1 MVSDLSISVFSEMS
15 QNFGSAKK
23 KWQCQGRFK
32 SSNRRYHAHRPSNQ
46 GYATTQ
52 RGSHIAT
59 SSHDHWRR
67 PNYRDYDYS
76 QNFSAESSVAEA
88 GDGGGRTT
96 PGVGI
101 FIAPYYTDFG
111 NSQNNWKS
119 GYSSNSFQ
127 NVKVDAPAGE
137 MSERWQS
144 SSSTKGGFVSPHRN
158 GPSSGSWSSNSSR
171 SIDRRKQ
178 NANLRA
184 VPYTFDVRDDRSRAS
199 YSSRRPTD
207 PKLTKEGVRSEAAVP
222 VEVERFKISRSSSK
236 TSRSS
241 SASKTA
247 GKGTSDQDPE
257 GGNHSVVRN
266 EVENERR
273 SNSKA
278 KSSKSA
284 SKMQNDEPFKVGLSS
299 DNSKVASDKAMIPS
313 LMGLSKIKVLPEQK
327 ARASKIIS
335 GLGSKSP
342 KKKHKGKNVG
352 QKAEPPLSGKSH
364 KTLSKGVSSSS
375 SRIVDLPDGNAR
387 PKKKHKASVLSSQV
401 SSSRIQDLPDGN
413 AQTAQAIERPKQIN
427 NASVPSCSS
436 TTQEALQS
444 PERDCRSASAGGV
457 RPKVDILMRK
467 KRLSG
472 LSKGDLMKLISSPR
486 SRQEHMQLNRIL
498 QAHAEKQKTSMQ
510 LPAASET
517 EGHEDVEPSSDQS
530 GFFKEIEV
538 SALPIE
544 IQREIDI
551 LCKGVTDVD
560 NGEQCNDVSIISLS
574 NIADESISVSP
585 LMNAASDADASLQDN
600 ARRQQHPKGASVCR
614 ASASASQSQCSLSEV
629 QSGTS
634 SSGGLVTVD
643 KNPGAF
649 ASPSVSRI
657 TCQPNVSQSF
667 SELTGGTRSHE
678 DQLCRPL
685 TDSSVTSTAVASA
698 MTTCSTGLTQRV
710 QSPATVSAD
719 SQSIVNGIY
728 EFILSFK
735 LGLYQIG
742 YYYYSAEYE

>member
-1 MVSDLSISVFSEMS
+1 MDRIRTPKSEHPEKMS

-67 PNYRDYDYS
+67 PNYRDYGNDYS
-76 QNFSAESSVAEA
+76 QNFSAEPSVAEA

-144 SSSTKGGFVSPHRN
+144 SSSTKGGFVSPHRS
-158 GPSSGSWSSNSSR
+158 GPSSGSWSSNGSR

-207 PKLTKEGVRSEAAVP
+207 PKLTKEGVRSEAAAP

-266 EVENERR
+266 EVENECR

-284 SKMQNDEPFKVGLSS
+284 SKMQNDEPFKVGLPS

-335 GLGSKSP
+335 GDRKS
-342 KKKHKGKNVG
+342 V
-352 QKAEPPLSGKSH
+352 
-364 KTLSKGVSSSS
+364 V
-375 SRIVDLPDGNAR
+375 
-387 PKKKHKASVLSSQV
+387 
-401 SSSRIQDLPDGN
+401 
-413 AQTAQAIERPKQIN
+413 
-427 NASVPSCSS
+427 
-436 TTQEALQS
+436 
-444 PERDCRSASAGGV
+444 
-457 RPKVDILMRK
+457 
-467 KRLSG
+467 
-472 LSKGDLMKLISSPR
+472 
-486 SRQEHMQLNRIL
+486 
-498 QAHAEKQKTSMQ
+498 
-510 LPAASET
+510 
-517 EGHEDVEPSSDQS
+517 
-530 GFFKEIEV
+530 
-538 SALPIE
+538 
-544 IQREIDI
+544 
-551 LCKGVTDVD
+551 
-560 NGEQCNDVSIISLS
+560 
-574 NIADESISVSP
+574 
-585 LMNAASDADASLQDN
+585 
-600 ARRQQHPKGASVCR
+600 
-614 ASASASQSQCSLSEV
+614 
-629 QSGTS
+629 
-634 SSGGLVTVD
+634 
-643 KNPGAF
+643 
-649 ASPSVSRI
+649 
-657 TCQPNVSQSF
+657 
-667 SELTGGTRSHE
+667 
-678 DQLCRPL
+678 
-685 TDSSVTSTAVASA
+685 
-698 MTTCSTGLTQRV
+698 
-710 QSPATVSAD
+710 
-719 SQSIVNGIY
+719 
-728 EFILSFK
+728 
-735 LGLYQIG
+735 
-742 YYYYSAEYE
+742 